1 MQIPTDDPEGA
12 TRSSGW
18 TPPDRGT
25 RLRRQLIIAIDGL
38 LLLIVL
44 VLLDQRALPQASA
57 ALGFGA
63 SNAPAPLFTLATLDG
78 DSISLR
84 DLRGQVVLVNFW
96 ASWCPPCR
104 VEMPGFERIYRDR
117 APDGFTIVGI
127 VTDVHARDRIR
138 AFLTEHDI
146 TYPTLLAT
154 PGVIREYGG
163 INALC
168 AITQLRPGHIREVP
182 ELDQFQTYII
192 EEVLALVRAKGI
204 TLPDPNPLESIKAY
218 CAKKFH
224 RVSML
229 QHLARGQQTE
239 IDALNGYVARESE
252 KLGLAAPYND
262 ALTRL
267 MKGVQYRPEVGEG
280 D

>member
-44 VLLDQRALPQASA
+44 VLLYQRALPQASA

-163 INALC
+163 INALPESFLLDREGRIRHHIIGFF
-168 AITQLRPGHIREVP
+168 AEPALRAAVNRM
-182 ELDQFQTYII
+182 L
-192 EEVLALVRAKGI
+192 EE
-204 TLPDPNPLESIKAY
+204 
-218 CAKKFH
+218 
-224 RVSML
+224 
-229 QHLARGQQTE
+229 
-239 IDALNGYVARESE
+239 
-252 KLGLAAPYND
+252 
-262 ALTRL
+262 
-267 MKGVQYRPEVGEG
+267 
-280 D
+280 